1 MRKIIL
7 FSFLLC
13 EFAEAFS
20 QEKKDTIF
28 FTNGTIIIGKI
39 KKIKVGV
46 VTFDPDDANDVT
58 VNLPKVKAIAATR
71 TVFRIETTNHKVYFG
86 QLIPGNRDLYSLL
99 VHDKDTTELY
109 LQDISIV
116 YPFKTSFLQRF
127 SGNVGL
133 GFTYTRS
140 SDFGQINFN
149 SKLNY
154 ISKKEELS
162 LSTSGIYT
170 LTDSTFSRDRED
182 VSLKNNFY
190 FSPTWFATLSVA
202 YQKNLELGLDRR
214 FQEGL
219 GFGNKYITS
228 KHVYAWARSGF
239 VLNQE
244 KSVENITSGTLAELF
259 GEVEFNFFRFTKPQV
274 NFVLSESFFYSLSE
288 SGRIRNDAEA
298 DLYWE
303 IIKDLK
309 LDLTIYTNYDSKS
322 PGTDTKKVDFG
333 IVFGLN
339 FTF

>member
-13 EFAEAFS
+13 EIAEAFS
-20 QEKKDTIF
+20 QVQKDTIF
-28 FTNGTIIIGKI
+28 LTNGTVVIGKI

-46 VTFDPDDANDVT
+46 VTFDPDDANDIT
-58 VNLPKVKAIAATR
+58 VNLPKIKGIAATR
-71 TVFRIETTNHKVYFG
+71 TVFRIETTNDKVYFG
-86 QLIPGNRDLYSLL
+86 QLIPGSRNLYSHLI
-99 VHDKDTTELY
+99 HDKDTTELY
-109 LQDISIV
+109 LQDISMV
-116 YPFKTSFLQRF
+116 YPFKSSFFQRF

-140 SDFGQINFN
+140 SDFGQLNFN

-154 ISKKEELS
+154 LAKKEELS
-162 LSTSGIYT
+162 LSTSGTYS
-170 LTDSTFSRDRED
+170 LTDSTFSRDREE

-190 FSPTWFATLSVA
+190 FSPTWFATLSVG
-202 YQKNLELGLDRR
+202 YQKNLELGLERR
-214 FQEGL
+214 FQEGM
-219 GFGNKYITS
+219 GIGNKYITS

-244 KSVENITSGTLAELF
+244 KSVANVTSGTLAELL
-259 GEVEFNFFRFTKPQV
+259 GELEFNFFRFTKPQV
-274 NFVLSESFFYSLSE
+274 NFVLSESFYYSLSE
-288 SGRIRNDAEA
+288 KGRIRNDAEG

-309 LDLTIYTNYDSKS
+309 LDLTIYSNYDSKS